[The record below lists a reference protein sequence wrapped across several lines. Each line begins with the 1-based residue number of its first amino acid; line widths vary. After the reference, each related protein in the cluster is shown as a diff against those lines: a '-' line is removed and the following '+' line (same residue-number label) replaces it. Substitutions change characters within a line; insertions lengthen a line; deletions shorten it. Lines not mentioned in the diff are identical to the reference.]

1 MADDFAT
8 RTTNTTTDVVKTNRL
23 FANVGELQSL
33 YVDDS
38 YLYTATS
45 EATFVHQTG
54 VPSTIDMHSASVSRS
69 LTSLEG
75 G

>member
-8 RTTNTTTDVVKTNRL
+8 RTTNTTIDVVKTNRL
-23 FANVGELQSL
+23 FATVGELQSL

-45 EATFVHQTG
+45 EATFVH
-54 VPSTIDMHSASVSRS
+54 
-69 LTSLEG
+69 
-75 G
+75 